1 MRATAFVWTLIAV
14 ASVGCSGDIGGANNG
29 AANGGNNNNNGGG
42 NSTQPTPGGGGSN
55 QPIGPE
61 QPSPRL
67 VRQLTS
73 NEYRSTVTDL
83 LQISD
88 PNTTD
93 IPPDVPVRGYSTNT
107 ASAFIDMS
115 NVDKYQS
122 VGVALADRA
131 VQESF
136 SKLVSCQTQDTACAT
151 TFVQQFGLRAFRRPL
166 AADEQTRYL
175 TLFDPSVTG
184 GDFKTGVGLVI
195 KTMLISPY
203 FLLRSELGDD
213 KGNGSFVL
221 SPYET
226 ASALSYAYWGTMPDD
241 ALFSSA
247 QSGALASKKEIE
259 TQARRLLADPRGHA
273 RVAAFAGEWLEAS
286 RAYVA
291 TKDPATFPALKD
303 AATSSAIVNAMKAEE
318 DAFITNIVF
327 ASTKK
332 WSELFSADYTFANDQ
347 LATYYGL
354 PMPGSG
360 ANVVKVP
367 LGAGSARG
375 GLLTMGMFLFGH
387 ARADQSSPTQRG
399 HAIRANMFCADVP
412 PPPPG
417 VDVTVKA
424 GTPGNTGREQ
434 IQALTGSGMCNTCH
448 SLMNPIGFGLEGF
461 DGAAQPRTLDHGEMV
476 DTSGAINGLTA
487 SPITFN
493 GAKELSNIV
502 AGSKDAQAC
511 LASNYFRYVRGFD
524 PQQTADAADG
534 NAVQKLGQDFVT
546 NNLDLPELFVQVALQ
561 NSFTARRSVEALNR

>member
-1 MRATAFVWTLIAV
+1 MPPNTT
-14 ASVGCSGDIGGANNG
+14 
-29 AANGGNNNNNGGG
+29 
-42 NSTQPTPGGGGSN
+42 GGGGGSSN
-55 QPIGPE
+55 QPIGAE

-67 VRQLTS
+67 VRQLTA
-73 NEYRSTVTDL
+73 NEYRSTVADL
-83 LQISD
+83 LQISA

-93 IPPDVPVRGYSTNT
+93 IPPDVSVRGYSTNA
-107 ASAFIDMS
+107 ASAFVDMS

-122 VGVALADRA
+122 VGDALADRA

-166 AADEQTRYL
+166 PADEQTRYL

-195 KTMLISPY
+195 KAMLISPF
-203 FLLRSELGDD
+203 FLMRSELGDD
-213 KGNGSFVL
+213 KGSGKFVL
-221 SPYET
+221 SPFEI

-247 QSGALASKKEIE
+247 QSGALANKKEIE
-259 TQARRLLADPRGHA
+259 TQVRRLLADPRGRA

-303 AATSSAIVNAMKAEE
+303 APTSAAIVNAMKAEE

-327 ASTKK
+327 DSTKK
-332 WSELFSADYTFANDQ
+332 WSELFSADYTFVNDQ

-354 PMPGSG
+354 PTPGSG
-360 ANVVKVP
+360 ANVSKVS

-399 HAIRANMFCADVP
+399 HAIRANMFCSDVP

-417 VDVTVKA
+417 VDVTIKA

-461 DGAAQPRTLDHGEMV
+461 DGAAQPRTMDHGEMV
-476 DTSGAINGLTA
+476 DTSGTINGITA
-487 SPITFN
+487 APINFN

-511 LASNYFRYVRGFD
+511 LATNYFRYLRGFD
-524 PQQTADAADG
+524 PQQTGDPADG

-561 NSFTARRSVEALNR
+561 DSFTARRSVEALNR

>member
-1 MRATAFVWTLIAV
+1 M
-14 ASVGCSGDIGGANNG
+14 
-29 AANGGNNNNNGGG
+29 
-42 NSTQPTPGGGGSN
+42 
-55 QPIGPE
+55 
-61 QPSPRL
+61 
-67 VRQLTS
+67 RQLTS
-73 NEYRSTVTDL
+73 SEYRSTVADL
-83 LQISD
+83 LQISA

-93 IPPDVPVRGYSTNT
+93 IPPDVSVRGYSTNA

-122 VGVALADRA
+122 VGDALADRA
-131 VQESF
+131 IQESF
-136 SKLVSCQTQDTACAT
+136 SKLVPCQSQDMACAA

-166 AADEQTRYL
+166 TADEQARYL
-175 TLFDPSVTG
+175 TVFDPSVTG

-195 KTMLISPY
+195 KAMLISPF
-203 FLLRSELGDD
+203 FLMRSELGVD
-213 KGNGSFVL
+213 KGNGKFVL

-259 TQARRLLADPRGHA
+259 TQVRRLLADPRGRA
-273 RVAAFAGEWLEAS
+273 RVATFAGEWLEAS

-303 AATSSAIVNAMKAEE
+303 AATSAAIVTAMKAEE

-327 ASTKK
+327 DSTKK
-332 WSELFSADYTFANDQ
+332 WSELFSADYTFVNDQ
-347 LATYYGL
+347 LAVYYGL
-354 PMPGSG
+354 PKPGSG
-360 ANVVKVP
+360 ANVAKVS

-399 HAIRANMFCADVP
+399 HAIRANMFCVDVP

-417 VDVTVKA
+417 VDVTIKPGMA
-424 GTPGNTGREQ
+424 GNTGRDQ

-461 DGAAQPRTLDHGEMV
+461 DGAGQPRTLDHGETV
-476 DTSGAINGLTA
+476 DTSGEIDGLTA

-493 GAKELSNIV
+493 GARELSNIL
-502 AGSKDAQAC
+502 ASNKDAQAC

-524 PQQTADAADG
+524 PQQTTDAADA
-534 NAVQKLGQDFVT
+534 NAVTKLQQDFVT

-561 NSFTARRSVEALNR
+561 DSFTARRSVEALNR

>member
-1 MRATAFVWTLIAV
+1 MPPNTT
-14 ASVGCSGDIGGANNG
+14 
-29 AANGGNNNNNGGG
+29 
-42 NSTQPTPGGGGSN
+42 GGGGGGSSN

-67 VRQLTS
+67 VRQLTAS
-73 NEYRSTVTDL
+73 EYRSTVTDL
-83 LQISD
+83 LQISA

-93 IPPDVPVRGYSTNT
+93 IPPDVSVRGYSTNA
-107 ASAFIDMS
+107 ASAFVDMS

-122 VGVALADRA
+122 VGDALADRA
-131 VQESF
+131 IQESF

-175 TLFDPSVTG
+175 TLFDPTVTG

-203 FLLRSELGDD
+203 FLMRSELGDD
-213 KGNGSFVL
+213 KGGGKFVL
-221 SPYET
+221 SPFEI

-247 QSGALASKKEIE
+247 QSGALANKKEIE
-259 TQARRLLADPRGHA
+259 TQVRRLLADQRGRT
-273 RVAAFAGEWLEAS
+273 RVATFAGEWLEAS
-286 RAYVA
+286 RAYIA

-303 AATSSAIVNAMKAEE
+303 APTSAAIVSAMKAEE

-327 ASTKK
+327 DSTKK
-332 WSELFSADYTFANDQ
+332 WTELFSADYTFVDDQ

-360 ANVVKVP
+360 TNVSKVS

-399 HAIRANMFCADVP
+399 HAIRANMFCSDVP

-417 VDVTVKA
+417 VDVTIKA

-434 IQALTGSGMCNTCH
+434 IQALTGSGTCNTCH

-461 DGAAQPRTLDHGEMV
+461 DGAAQPRTMDHGEMV
-476 DTSGAINGLTA
+476 DTSGTINGITA
-487 SPITFN
+487 APINFN

-502 AGSKDAQAC
+502 ASSKDAQAC
-511 LASNYFRYVRGFD
+511 LATNYFRYLRGFD
-524 PQQTADAADG
+524 PQQTGDPADG
-534 NAVQKLGQDFVT
+534 NAMQKLGQDFVT

-561 NSFTARRSVEALNR
+561 DSFTARRSVEALNR